1 MIFYCRILNNFCT
14 KNVKYATEKMGS
26 FIELP
31 AEISSKD
38 ENIVKLANFCCKLH
52 IQIGCENQ
60 ECNNLHDLVQELINI
75 AKRIISFEE
84 KKNLFA
90 NCCYNHRDLI
100 QPLFLFFKY
109 EDYFFELVNIIF
121 DFFSVKK

>member
-38 ENIVKLANFCCKLH
+38 ENIVKLANFCCKVH

-60 ECNNLHDLVQELINI
+60 ECSNLHDLVQELINI

-84 KKNLFA
+84 KKKFVCEL
-90 NCCYNHRDLI
+90 LL
-100 QPLFLFFKY
+100 QP
-109 EDYFFELVNIIF
+109 
-121 DFFSVKK
+121 